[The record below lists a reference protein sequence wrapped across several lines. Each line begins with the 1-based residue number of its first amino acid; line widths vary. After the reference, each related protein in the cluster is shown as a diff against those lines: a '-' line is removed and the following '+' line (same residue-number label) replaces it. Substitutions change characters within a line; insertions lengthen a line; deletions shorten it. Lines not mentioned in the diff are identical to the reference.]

1 MKTQTITQN
10 RNVKL
15 FFVLAFVFFFSS
27 VLTAQEIQVKGV
39 VKGKSAEFTEILNG
53 ANVYL
58 KDTNVATSTNRK
70 GEFTFPQKLK
80 VGDVLVISYLGYL
93 KKQIKINEKST
104 FLDITLQEDDN
115 EMLGALQTN
124 KRYQSKR
131 NKQ

>member
-10 RNVKL
+10 QNGKL
-15 FFVLAFVFFFSS
+15 FFTLAFVFFFSS

-39 VKGKSAEFTEILNG
+39 VKGKSAESTEILNG

-58 KDTNVATSTNRK
+58 KDTNIATSTNRK
-70 GEFTFPQKLK
+70 GEFTFPQKVK

-104 FLDITLQEDDN
+104 FLDITLLEDEN

>member
-10 RNVKL
+10 QNVKL

>member
-1 MKTQTITQN
+1 MKTFTITQN
-10 RNVKL
+10 QNVKL
-15 FFVLAFVFFFSS
+15 FFVMAFVFFFSS
-27 VLTAQEIQVKGV
+27 FLTAQEIQVKGI
-39 VKGKSAEFTEILNG
+39 VKGKSEEAIEILVG

-58 KDTNVATSTNRK
+58 KDTNIATSTNRK
-70 GEFTFPQKLK
+70 GEFTFPQKVK

-93 KKQIKINEKST
+93 KKQSTIKEKST

-124 KRYQSKR
+124 KRYKSKR